1 MTPSRLVMPV
11 LVWACF
17 FAAAAA
23 QGDEEYD
30 RPGIYLGAA
39 GAYAFENFEN
49 GGSGVRARNELG
61 YSLRAGYRALS
72 FLALEA
78 QFEHL
83 PKFEFDVPNDTFG
96 SDDADLEVFTLT
108 GNLKFV
114 YPSGPLQPY
123 ALGGFGLM
131 IADQGG
137 ALAGDKG
144 GCDRT
149 CSDEQ
154 RDFVTRFG
162 GGLDLYFSENLVGT
176 LEGTYVLPFD
186 KVSGLDYVSFTW
198 GFRYRF

>member
-11 LVWACF
+11 LIWACF

-30 RPGIYLGAA
+30 RAGLYVGAA
-39 GAYAFENFEN
+39 GAYAFENFQN
-49 GGSGVRARNELG
+49 GGSGVDARNELG
-61 YSLRAGYRALS
+61 YSVRAGYRALS
-72 FLALEA
+72 FLAVEA

-83 PKFEFDVPNDTFG
+83 PKFEFDVPNDAFG
-96 SDDADLEVFTLT
+96 SDDADLEVLTLT
-108 GNLKFV
+108 GNLKFI

-123 ALGGFGLM
+123 ALGGFGFLF
-131 IADQGG
+131 ADQGG
-137 ALAGDKG
+137 ALSGSAEDY
-144 GCDRT
+144 
-149 CSDEQ
+149 
-154 RDFVTRFG
+154 VTRFG
-162 GGLDLYFSENLVGT
+162 GGLDLYFSENIVGT